1 MAINLRQLLLDR
13 AARGIGTGG
22 GLLNNK
28 ATGGLLGNLNPLFL
42 GASIIG
48 SGMQGR
54 DPFSSVLPAATQAA
68 QLQQLLTPEEKERNI
83 IKDVEGRQRYA
94 DTGELV
100 FPDVKTPTKEPKDR
114 RIIKDIQGR
123 QRYEDTGELVF
134 PDVETPIKQKVQILS
149 EKEKE
154 ELKLPKNRQFQR
166 NPETGAITQI
176 GGSQVEVNL
185 GQPLTQGVSVSNQ
198 YEKESKNF
206 IERNA
211 SRNQILALTQTKDD
225 DVERTPQEDF
235 DLVYA
240 YYKFLDPGS
249 TVRETEFAN
258 LERLGSVGRRIQKI
272 IPKWKK
278 GRLLTDEQ
286 VKEIRSS
293 MEKQFSGFADE
304 QRTRYN
310 RFSRLLSESNLD
322 PNLFLQNYTKDQSTE
337 KPTPKENQDEIDY
350 SSLSTEELL
359 KLYSQ

>member
-28 ATGGLLGNLNPLFL
+28 VTGGLLGNLNPLL
-42 GASIIG
+42 VGASIIG

-100 FPDVKTPTKEPKDR
+100 FPDV
-114 RIIKDIQGR
+114 
-123 QRYEDTGELVF
+123 
-134 PDVETPIKQKVQILS
+134 ETPVKQKVQILS

-154 ELKLPKNRQFQR
+154 ELNLPKDRQFQR

-272 IPKWKK
+272 IPKWRK

-304 QRTRYN
+304 QRTRYD